1 MKMEIVLDERKLRQD
16 DEPLASYY
24 GKLDQWFSKR
34 NVDKVDQGIYVGTEE
49 DWNTFMK
56 AGLEFPKY
64 QWFLRIVK
72 SWYLYEDG
80 LEEEN
85 KVDALESY
93 NRIVRHKNVIDDFE
107 PLETYAPMKMEIVLD
122 ERKLRQDDEPLAS
135 YYGKLDQWFSKRNVD
150 KVDQGIYVGT
160 EEDWNTFMKAG
171 LEFPKYPWFLRI
183 VKSWYLYEDGLEEE
197 NKVDALESYY
207 RIVRNHD

>member
-93 NRIVRHKNVIDDFE
+93 NRIVR
-107 PLETYAPMKMEIVLD
+107 
-122 ERKLRQDDEPLAS
+122 
-135 YYGKLDQWFSKRNVD
+135 
-150 KVDQGIYVGT
+150 
-160 EEDWNTFMKAG
+160 
-171 LEFPKYPWFLRI
+171 
-183 VKSWYLYEDGLEEE
+183 
-197 NKVDALESYY
+197 
-207 RIVRNHD
+207 NHD